1 MEYKNRKETPKAYKW
16 DLTAYYKDDKE
27 WEKDYLKIIKEFEN
41 IKSYEGKVP
50 KSANMLY
57 QTLEEYFAYESRLT
71 KLFVYASL
79 RHDEALEDADASML
93 YNKIYKTYNDFCAVS
108 SFIEPEIIKEETS
121 KVEKLLETK
130 KLNKYKFY
138 VTNILREKE
147 HMLSSSEEKLIAK
160 LTSTN
165 HTFKN
170 VNMTLLN
177 STLDYGEVKSE
188 KETRK
193 ITNSNYH
200 IIMESTDRNI
210 RRDAYEKLTSKIA
223 EFKNIFAENLVSN
236 MKNTSSMA
244 EIRKFPS
251 TLDSLL
257 FSSNIPNSVVDSL
270 YKVINK
276 NLNVYQ
282 KYLKLIKN
290 SLGLKELAYYDLN
303 AQILTDEMSFSIED
317 AQYLIGEAT
326 KIYGEEYHDII
337 EKAFEEKWVDYCSYK
352 GKASGAY
359 CTSCYGAHPVVL
371 TNFFGKFGDVSAVA
385 HELGHAVNFYLS
397 QQANNKHDYNN
408 DIFVAEVASLTNE
421 IILSNYV
428 IEHSRNKNLK
438 LIALYNLINL
448 IQNNLFDAC
457 LEGELENK
465 AYTLIDNGETIDAE
479 YLSST
484 IYDIRSKYY
493 KDVVNLDDKSKYSW
507 IRREH
512 YFYPFYLFKYATG
525 VSAAIMIATKIINN
539 EDDMKNKYISFLKMG
554 DTDYPVEL
562 LKKIGIDMTKEEVYE
577 NAVNFFSNLIDE
589 FDKESDK

>member
-41 IKSYEGKVP
+41 IKSYEGKVA

-93 YNKIYKTYNDFCAVS
+93 YNKIYKTYNDFCAAA

-177 STLDYGEVKSE
+177 STLNYGEVKSE

-200 IIMESTDRNI
+200 IIMESADRNI

-257 FSSNIPNSVVDSL
+257 FSSNIPKSVVDSL

-465 AYTLIDNGETIDAE
+465 AYILIDNGETIDAE

-562 LKKIGIDMTKEEVYE
+562 LKKIGIDMTKEEVYV

>member
-41 IKSYEGKVP
+41 IKSYEGKVT

-177 STLDYGEVKSE
+177 STLDYGKVKSE

-337 EKAFEEKWVDYCSYK
+337 EKAFDEKWVDYCSYK

-371 TNFFGKFGDVSAVA
+371 TNFFGKFGDVSAVV

-465 AYTLIDNGETIDAE
+465 AYALIDNGETIDAE
-479 YLSST
+479 YLSGT

-525 VSAAIMIATKIINN
+525 VSAAIMIASKIINN

>member
-16 DLTAYYKDDKE
+16 DLTAYYRDDKE

-41 IKSYEGKVP
+41 IKSYEGKVT

-93 YNKIYKTYNDFCAVS
+93 YNKIYKTYNDFCAAS

-244 EIRKFPS
+244 EIRKFTS
-251 TLDSLL
+251 TIDSLL
-257 FSSNIPNSVVDSL
+257 FSSNIPKSVVDSL

-465 AYTLIDNGETIDAE
+465 AYALIDNGETIDAE

>member
-41 IKSYEGKVP
+41 IKSYEGKVT

-93 YNKIYKTYNDFCAVS
+93 YNKIYKTYNDFCAAS

-147 HMLSSSEEKLIAK
+147 HMLSSGEEKLIAK

-188 KETRK
+188 KEARK

-244 EIRKFPS
+244 EIRKFSS

-371 TNFFGKFGDVSAVA
+371 TNFFGKFGDVSALA

>member
-1 MEYKNRKETPKAYKW
+1 MPNKEKNILQPKNDVVFKALKPLG
-16 DLTAYYKDDKE
+16 D
-27 WEKDYLKIIKEFEN
+27 DYL
-41 IKSYEGKVP
+41 
-50 KSANMLY
+50 
-57 QTLEEYFAYESRLT
+57 
-71 KLFVYASL
+71 
-79 RHDEALEDADASML
+79 
-93 YNKIYKTYNDFCAVS
+93 
-108 SFIEPEIIKEETS
+108 
-121 KVEKLLETK
+121 
-130 KLNKYKFY
+130 
-138 VTNILREKE
+138 NIL
-147 HMLSSSEEKLIAK
+147 
-160 LTSTN
+160 
-165 HTFKN
+165 
-170 VNMTLLN
+170 
-177 STLDYGEVKSE
+177 
-188 KETRK
+188 
-193 ITNSNYH
+193 
-200 IIMESTDRNI
+200 
-210 RRDAYEKLTSKIA
+210 
-223 EFKNIFAENLVSN
+223 
-236 MKNTSSMA
+236 
-244 EIRKFPS
+244 
-251 TLDSLL
+251 
-257 FSSNIPNSVVDSL
+257 
-270 YKVINK
+270 
-276 NLNVYQ
+276 Q
-282 KYLKLIKN
+282 
-290 SLGLKELAYYDLN
+290 
-303 AQILTDEMSFSIED
+303 
-317 AQYLIGEAT
+317 
-326 KIYGEEYHDII
+326 
-337 EKAFEEKWVDYCSYK
+337 KAFDEKWVDYCSYK

>member
-41 IKSYEGKVP
+41 IKSYEGKVT

-93 YNKIYKTYNDFCAVS
+93 YNKIYKTYNDFCAAS

-177 STLDYGEVKSE
+177 STLNYGEVKSE

-337 EKAFEEKWVDYCSYK
+337 EKAFNEKWVDYCSYK

-525 VSAAIMIATKIINN
+525 VSAAIMIASKIINN

>member
-1 MEYKNRKETPKAYKW
+1 MKEFAKKCKEESIEESAKNLTPVYEDINKNYKYTEELVSGSVKETEIKTDNKISKIYEDFTKVYKYIN
-16 DLTAYYKDDKE
+16 ACKD
-27 WEKDYLKIIKEFEN
+27 
-41 IKSYEGKVP
+41 
-50 KSANMLY
+50 
-57 QTLEEYFAYESRLT
+57 ESNGLT
-71 KLFVYASL
+71 K
-79 RHDEALEDADASML
+79 DCTD
-93 YNKIYKTYNDFCAVS
+93 KIYTYLSEVQEDLKKVILESTREAK
-108 SFIEPEIIKEETS
+108 IEAYNNC
-121 KVEKLLETK
+121 EKLRNDVIEVQNK
-130 KLNKYKFY
+130 KFE
-138 VTNILREKE
+138 EKE
-147 HMLSSSEEKLIAK
+147 
-160 LTSTN
+160 
-165 HTFKN
+165 
-170 VNMTLLN
+170 
-177 STLDYGEVKSE
+177 
-188 KETRK
+188 
-193 ITNSNYH
+193 
-200 IIMESTDRNI
+200 
-210 RRDAYEKLTSKIA
+210 A

-244 EIRKFPS
+244 EIRKFTS
-251 TLDSLL
+251 TIDSLL
-257 FSSNIPNSVVDSL
+257 FSSNIPKSVVDSL

-479 YLSST
+479 YLSNT

>member
-41 IKSYEGKVP
+41 IKSYEGKVT

-79 RHDEALEDADASML
+79 RHDEDLEDADASML
-93 YNKIYKTYNDFCAVS
+93 YNKIYKTYNDFCAAA

-244 EIRKFPS
+244 EIRKFTS
-251 TLDSLL
+251 TIDSLL
-257 FSSNIPNSVVDSL
+257 FSSNIPKSVVDSL

-408 DIFVAEVASLTNE
+408 DIFVAEVASLTKE

-465 AYTLIDNGETIDAE
+465 AYALIDNGETIDAE

-525 VSAAIMIATKIINN
+525 VSAAIMIASKIINN

>member
-41 IKSYEGKVP
+41 IKSYEGKVT

-93 YNKIYKTYNDFCAVS
+93 YNKIYKTYNDFCAAA

-121 KVEKLLETK
+121 KVEKLFETK

-177 STLDYGEVKSE
+177 STLDYGEVKSK

-257 FSSNIPNSVVDSL
+257 FSSNIPKSVVDSL

-337 EKAFEEKWVDYCSYK
+337 EKAFDEKWVDYCSYK

-479 YLSST
+479 YLSNT

>member
-1 MEYKNRKETPKAYKW
+1 
-16 DLTAYYKDDKE
+16 
-27 WEKDYLKIIKEFEN
+27 
-41 IKSYEGKVP
+41 
-50 KSANMLY
+50 
-57 QTLEEYFAYESRLT
+57 
-71 KLFVYASL
+71 
-79 RHDEALEDADASML
+79 
-93 YNKIYKTYNDFCAVS
+93 
-108 SFIEPEIIKEETS
+108 
-121 KVEKLLETK
+121 
-130 KLNKYKFY
+130 
-138 VTNILREKE
+138 
-147 HMLSSSEEKLIAK
+147 MLSSSEEKLIAK

-177 STLDYGEVKSE
+177 STLNYGEVKSE

-337 EKAFEEKWVDYCSYK
+337 EKAFNEKWVDYCSYK

-371 TNFFGKFGDVSAVA
+371 TNFFGKFGDVSALA

>member
-27 WEKDYLKIIKEFEN
+27 WEKDYLKIIKEFTN
-41 IKSYEGKVP
+41 IKSYEGKVT

-79 RHDEALEDADASML
+79 RHDESLEDADASML
-93 YNKIYKTYNDFCAVS
+93 YNKIYKTYNDFCAAS

-121 KVEKLLETK
+121 KVEKLIETK
-130 KLNKYKFY
+130 KLSKYKFY

-210 RRDAYEKLTSKIA
+210 RRDAYEKLTGKIS

-251 TLDSLL
+251 TIDSLL
-257 FSSNIPNSVVDSL
+257 FSSNIPKSVIDTL

-276 NLNVYQ
+276 NLNIYQ
-282 KYLKLIKN
+282 KYLKLIKD

-326 KIYGEEYHDII
+326 KIYGEEYHTII
-337 EKAFEEKWVDYCSYK
+337 EKAFNEKWVDYCSYK

-397 QQANNKHDYNN
+397 QQTNNKHDYNN

-465 AYTLIDNGETIDAE
+465 AYALIDNGETIDAE

-493 KDVVNLDDKSKYSW
+493 GDVVKLDDKSKYSW

-539 EDDMKNKYISFLKMG
+539 EDDMKNKYIGFLKMG

-562 LKKIGIDMTKEEVYE
+562 LKKIGVDMTKEEVYE